1 MLNNETVLTLDD
13 LADLAMISGDA
24 ASNKE
29 QEEEELSSDEEHC
42 STLASTP
49 FRMHR
54 NGKNTAVSRKGGGGG
69 GVGQKPGPQQVVI
82 GIP

>member
-42 STLASTP
+42 STPESTQ
-49 FRMHR
+49 FRM
-54 NGKNTAVSRKGGGGG
+54 
-69 GVGQKPGPQQVVI
+69 
-82 GIP
+82 